1 METALMSNFGRKAA
15 TAAVA
20 FATVGSTLFGG
31 VALAN
36 DGKNGHNDIR
46 NTGGAGGNG
55 TATNNCLN
63 IGIPILSGLA
73 LGGTASATGAS
84 CTATATGGAGGVGA
98 DVD

>member
-1 METALMSNFGRKAA
+1 MGNLGRKAA
-15 TAAVA
+15 IAGVA

-36 DGKNGHNDIR
+36 DGKDGKDHHVEVT

-63 IGIPILSGLA
+63 IGIPLLSGIA
-73 LGGTASATGAS
+73 LGGTATVTGAS
-84 CTATATGGAGGVGA
+84 CTATGTGGAGGVGA
-98 DVD
+98 QVD